1 MDETLKLK
9 RPPISP
15 GGIAG
20 AVNTGARAL
29 AAMPAAV
36 KAAPPVAAPSPLATD
51 VPNTLKRQGQMFAPF
66 TAHFQG
72 ADAAAAKLVDHRLQR
87 AGGPMPS
94 QVGPP
99 APMLTRPAAKPA
111 FGMAAATFGQPHATM
126 AEAAKPPATVPEVLA
141 RTLLSRPAQQAL
153 GYTPDPA
160 KPGETQF
167 NPATSKWEP
176 AKLTR
181 PLVSLSPSKIA
192 SAVNT
197 GARALSAL
205 PGTLQVAAPS
215 ASLAPA
221 QASTKLPGA
230 PALDTNG
237 NPVYDDAF
245 AARNP
250 QLLQR
255 YQQQNVVQSVVPP
268 PGVAATTAGG
278 QTPAVGQLTRGAGG
292 FTAADRAMQLGA
304 LNDLGDS
311 NRRSEAA
318 DQLKRAQMF
327 AAGGDYAKAN
337 AIASLAEATAG
348 LGSPQS
354 RVSAATVDQSRQAN
368 QQMTTDAAKLAME
381 QGQADAQA
389 SIAQLDQRQ
398 QQIKLKQA
406 EQMQALTEQLL
417 SGTPDQQKSAA
428 ASLAALQGTKPGE
441 PIKVKRQ
448 VDTGQKDALGAPVL
462 ADQEVLYDPRTGQW
476 IQPPAAG
483 AGQLPPG
490 MTKEQV
496 AAEAKAA
503 LAAGAPED
511 VVRSRLAAYGVSL

>member
-1 MDETLKLK
+1 MDEQLKLK
-9 RPPISP
+9 RPVISP

-20 AVNTGARAL
+20 ALNTGARTL
-29 AAMPAAV
+29 AAMPGAV
-36 KAAPPVAAPSPLATD
+36 KAAPVTQPSPMATD
-51 VPNTLKRQGQMFAPF
+51 VPNSLKRQGQMFAPF
-66 TAHFQG
+66 TAHMQG

-99 APMLTRPAAKPA
+99 APAQPGVLATLAPNATAAGARIMAQQPSTLMGKLGQSARLTAEAVKTPVEAAGTLAGKAGNAVVAGLSDFKAGFTGTPPPAA
-111 FGMAAATFGQPHATM
+111 Q
-126 AEAAKPPATVPEVLA
+126 
-141 RTLLSRPAQQAL
+141 
-153 GYTPDPA
+153 
-160 KPGETQF
+160 
-167 NPATSKWEP
+167 
-176 AKLTR
+176 KLTR

-268 PGVAATTAGG
+268 PGVAATMAGG
-278 QTPAVGQLTRGAGG
+278 QTPAVGQLTRGGGG

-448 VDTGQKDALGAPVL
+448 VNVGSEKYPLL
-462 ADQEVLYDPRTGQW
+462 ADQELLYEPSTGRW
-476 IQPPAAG
+476 MQPPAAG
-483 AGQLPPG
+483 SG
-490 MTKEQV
+490 
-496 AAEAKAA
+496 
-503 LAAGAPED
+503 GAPQ
-511 VVRSRLAAYGVSL
+511 AAIDYLRANDTPAMREAFKQKFGIDPATVLG